1 MQFNSIAF
9 LFAFFPL
16 FLLIFALT
24 PACLKSALLVL
35 ASFAFYYFSAGTLPV
50 IVLASVT
57 LIAYFAQNLLS
68 KARNGK
74 ILALFLAIFAGV
86 LVFFKLYAH
95 GAYLSAGMSFYIF
108 QIVAWLID
116 VYRENM
122 TAERH
127 ILAFSEQIV
136 LFPKLLS
143 GPIVAPKA
151 LQEQQKM
158 RRFSLQNVYEG
169 VRLLIIGSGMK
180 VLIANRLGGL
190 WAQPATIGY
199 AYISTPAAWLALTA
213 YAMQLYLD
221 FWGYSLM
228 AMGIGKAIGYDLPEN
243 FVDPYASRSIS
254 EFYRRWHATL
264 GAWFRSYVYIPLGG
278 NRHGFA
284 RTICNIGVVWLLTG
298 LWHGVGGNYLLWAGF
313 IFVLIVLER
322 LFLKKWLDKSRILS
336 HIYVIFAIF
345 LSWIPFAIGDFSEMR
360 VFLARLFGFG
370 GTVADAQDYVPWL
383 SMYAGLLTAGA
394 FFMTELPRKI
404 WKKVKNSVIADIFL
418 FVVFWFVVYYI
429 ATAAQ
434 DPFLYFQY

>member
-16 FLLIFALT
+16 FLLIFAIT
-24 PACLKSALLVL
+24 PARLKSAFLVL
-35 ASFAFYYFSAGTLPV
+35 ASLVFYAFSAGSVPV
-50 IVLASVT
+50 VLLALLTV
-57 LIAYFAQNLLS
+57 LAYFAQRLLS
-68 KARNGK
+68 STHRGSF
-74 ILALFLAIFAGV
+74 LALFLAIFTGV
-86 LVFFKLYAH
+86 LIFFKLYAH
-95 GAYLSAGMSFYIF
+95 GTYLPAGMSFYLF
-108 QIVAWLID
+108 QIAAWLID
-116 VYRENM
+116 VFRGKI

-127 ILAFSEQIV
+127 ILTFSEQIV

-143 GPIVAPKA
+143 GPIVQPQV
-151 LQEQQKM
+151 LQKQQEK
-158 RRFSLQNVYEG
+158 RHFSLQNVYEG
-169 VRLLIIGSGMK
+169 VRLLIIGLGMK

-190 WAQPATIGY
+190 WAEPATIGY
-199 AYISTPAAWLALTA
+199 ASISTPAAWLALTA

-243 FVDPYASRSIS
+243 FVDPYTSHSIS

-264 GAWFRSYVYIPLGG
+264 GAWFRDYVYIPLGG
-278 NRHGFA
+278 SRCGLL
-284 RTICNIGVVWLLTG
+284 RTLVNIGVVWLLTG

-313 IFVLIVLER
+313 IFVLIVIER
-322 LFLKKWLDKSRILS
+322 LFLKKWLDKSQILC
-336 HIYVIFAIF
+336 HIYVVFAIF
-345 LSWIPFAIGDFSEMR
+345 LSWIPFAIGDFSEMQ

-370 GTVADAQDYVPWL
+370 GTVADPQDFATWI

-394 FFMTELPRKI
+394 FFMTGFPRKI
-404 WKKVKNSVIADIFL
+404 WNKFKNTVVMDSFL